1 MLQASTNGHDNL
13 AIDPAFVERDAGISD
28 VREIVGCADAGMEAV
43 QGEEGEEV
51 VYDGGR
57 RRVAEESCEVDA
69 VRDVLDGVE
78 IIEDVLPAE
87 DAGVADESCGR
98 DGAQRVAEDA
108 RAAARSR
115 RSCRQSSAPCRP

>member
-1 MLQASTNGHDNL
+1 MLQAFTNGHDNL

-57 RRVAEESCEVDA
+57 RRARRPIGHGLAERPDRCRA
-69 VRDVLDGVE
+69 HGRHG
-78 IIEDVLPAE
+78 AE
-87 DAGVADESCGR
+87 L
-98 DGAQRVAEDA
+98 
-108 RAAARSR
+108 
-115 RSCRQSSAPCRP
+115 

>member
-1 MLQASTNGHDNL
+1 MLQAFTNGHDNL

-78 IIEDVLPAE
+78 IIEDVLRLNHVSTPCA
-87 DAGVADESCGR
+87 SY
-98 DGAQRVAEDA
+98 A
-108 RAAARSR
+108 RNFASSTASNSR
-115 RSCRQSSAPCRP
+115 